1 MCPCC
6 ACGVSVLRYHVPTLG
21 LIPCVSGVPVFCPC
35 CACIVSALCL
45 YCVRC
50 TYLLF
55 LFFTG
60 YLVFFC
66 VCSGR
71 VHTLEPGHPARD
83 PVFDSDTVKVWVLA
97 DCHHE
102 VVGDY
107 SLPP

>member
-1 MCPCC
+1 M
-6 ACGVSVLRYHVPTLG
+6 SVLRYHVPTLG
-21 LIPCVSGVPVFCPC
+21 LIPCVSVVSVLCPC

-50 TYLLF
+50 TGRIPFLF
-55 LFFTG
+55 L
-60 YLVFFC
+60 